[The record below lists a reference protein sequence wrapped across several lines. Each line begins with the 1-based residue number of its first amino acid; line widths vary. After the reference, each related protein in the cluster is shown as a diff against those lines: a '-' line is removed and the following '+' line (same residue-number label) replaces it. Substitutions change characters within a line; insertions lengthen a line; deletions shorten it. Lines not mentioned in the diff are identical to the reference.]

1 MAVAH
6 ALNVIRCRF
15 MHPMVLYNQLQLCLI
30 IEAPDGDYLVKD
42 AAVMSTYAEDMR
54 ELLNDLSWHAKYI
67 FDRQRN
73 GVFALRYRGLY
84 VVLPRK
90 FIYDDRY
97 KICTL
102 DSLPF
107 SVEANKLISEH
118 ARYFLREHRMEVI
131 F

>member
-1 MAVAH
+1 M
-6 ALNVIRCRF
+6 
-15 MHPMVLYNQLQLCLI
+15 
-30 IEAPDGDYLVKD
+30 VKD

-54 ELLNDLSWHAKYI
+54 ELLNDLSWHAKYV
-67 FDRQRN
+67 FNPQRN
-73 GVFALRYRGLY
+73 SVFALRYRGLY

-90 FIYDDRY
+90 FIYDERY

-107 SVEANKLISEH
+107 SVETNKLISEH